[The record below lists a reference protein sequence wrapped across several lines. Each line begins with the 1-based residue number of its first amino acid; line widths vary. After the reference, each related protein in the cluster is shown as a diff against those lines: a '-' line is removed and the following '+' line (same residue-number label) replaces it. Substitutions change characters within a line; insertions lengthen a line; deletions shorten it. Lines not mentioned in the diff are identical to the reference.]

1 MITMLR
7 HLRKPLGDHAGLI
20 LSKMQREPK
29 IKPIGR
35 MFAVQDSLPRLPLPS
50 VEQTLHKYLRTVQ
63 PLVSAEDYRH
73 TEKLVEAFKKSP
85 GPELQALLEKR
96 AGEKTNW
103 LSDWWKDVAYLSIR
117 TPVVISSNPA
127 VIFPRQDYTDKK
139 GQLRFAAK
147 VIAGVIDYKVM
158 IDEQTLPVE
167 LLGGKPLCM
176 IQYYTIL
183 GGCRVPG
190 VKRDSH
196 VLYPSTEPNPPRHV
210 TIMHK
215 NQLFSLDVYGND
227 NRPLNVEQLYQQL
240 TKIVEMSPNA
250 APSIG
255 VLTMGDRT
263 SWAKTYK
270 KLVKDKVNQ
279 TAMES
284 LQKSIFVMCVDSAGE
299 QPTDEDHTNSLAIT
313 QMLHGG
319 GSAYNS
325 GNRWFDKT
333 LQFVVG
339 EKGVCG
345 LNYEHTTAEGPPI
358 AAIMDHVL
366 TFCEKNETG
375 LKAAGMTDVRKMQ
388 LNYSEEVLKDIEEAK
403 VQADSMANDVDMR
416 GVTYDRYGKNFA
428 KSQRLSPDGYIQV
441 AMQLAYFRL
450 YGKPCATYETASLR
464 RFLHGRTDTIRS
476 CSIDSFN
483 FTKAMLDS
491 SVSKEVKVDLFKKAV
506 LAHRKYTDEA
516 INGNGIDRHLLGWKL
531 AAVEAGQNIPDLH
544 MDGSYATSLYFKIS
558 SSQVG
563 AKHDAVMAFGAVV
576 PDGYGICYNP
586 QNTKINFSVSSY
598 FNSPETDSKRF
609 ATALKESLDDLH
621 TLLGAPQ
628 AKL

>member
-1 MITMLR
+1 MLR
-7 HLRKPLGDHAGLI
+7 HLRRPLGNNAGLI
-20 LSKMQREPK
+20 LSRMQTEPR
-29 IKPIGR
+29 IKAIGR
-35 MFAVQDSLPRLPLPS
+35 MFSVQDSLPRLPLPQID
-50 VEQTLHKYLRTVQ
+50 QTLQKYLRTVQ
-63 PLVSAEDYRH
+63 PLVNADDYRH

-96 AGEKTNW
+96 ATEKVNW

-117 TPVVISSNPA
+117 TPVVIASNPA
-127 VIFPRQDYTDKK
+127 VIFPRQDYNDKK

-147 VIAGVIDYKVM
+147 VIAGVIDYKIT

-183 GGCRVPG
+183 GGCRIPG

-196 VLYPSTEPNPPRHV
+196 VLYPSTDPNPPRHITV
-210 TIMHK
+210 MHK
-215 NQLFSLDVYGND
+215 NQLFSVDVYGND
-227 NRPLNVEQLYQQL
+227 NRPLNVEQIYEQL
-240 TKIVEMSPNA
+240 KKIVEMSPNA

-270 KLVKDKVNQ
+270 HLVKDKANK

-284 LQKSIFVMCVDSAGE
+284 LQRSIFVMCLDSTGP
-299 QPTDEDHTNSLAIT
+299 QPTDEDHANSLAIT

-339 EKGVCG
+339 ENGVCG

-366 TFCEKNETG
+366 TFCEKNEEMG
-375 LKAAGMTDVRKMQ
+375 LKAGGMTDVRKLP
-388 LNYSEEVLKDIEEAK
+388 LNYSQELLKDIEEAK
-403 VQADSMANDVDMR
+403 VHADSMANDVDMR
-416 GVTYDRYGKNFA
+416 GLTYEGYGKNFP
-428 KSQRLSPDGYIQV
+428 KSQRLSPDGYIQI
-441 AMQLAYFRL
+441 AMQLAYFKL

-464 RFLHGRTDTIRS
+464 RFKLGRTDTIRS
-476 CSIDSFN
+476 CSVDSFN

-491 SVSKEVKVDLFKKAV
+491 SISREVKVDLFKKAV
-506 LAHRKYTDEA
+506 MAHRKYTDEA
-516 INGNGIDRHLLGWKL
+516 INGSGIDRHLLGWKL
-531 AAVEAGQNIPDLH
+531 AAVEAGMNIPDLH
-544 MDGSYATSLYFKIS
+544 MDGSFATSLYFKIS
-558 SSQVG
+558 TSQVA

-598 FNSPETDSKRF
+598 FNSPETDSKRYE
-609 ATALKESLDDLH
+609 TALKESLDDLQ
-621 TLLGAPQ
+621 TLLGPPQ